1 MMNEYPS
8 LTLLGSTGS
17 IGTQALKLAREKGI
31 KIDALC
37 ANKSVDTVE
46 RQAREFGVKLCAMTD
61 ESAARD
67 LRARLADTDTE
78 VLSGENGMFELIE
91 RANGTVLNAVI
102 GSAGLKPTLKTI
114 ECGRELALANKES
127 LVMAGKTVTE
137 MAKAKHVTIRPVDS
151 EHSAIW
157 QCMRSGEHSEIKR
170 LILTASG
177 GPFFNM
183 KREMLES
190 KTVEDALAHP
200 TWNMGRAITVDS
212 ATLMNKGFEVIE
224 AAYLF
229 GVDADHV
236 KVLVHRE
243 SIIHSMIEYID
254 NSVIAQL
261 SVPDMCLC
269 INYALTYPKRESG
282 VTPTLDLAS
291 MGKLTFADPDTD
303 TFTLLAYAYKALR
316 LGGALPAVLHAANE
330 VAVNAF
336 LDGKLKKFTDI
347 QDTVC
352 KVTDELS
359 SYSQKDSLSDIFDAD
374 SAARERVLGLI

>member
-1 MMNEYPS
+1 
-8 LTLLGSTGS
+8 
-17 IGTQALKLAREKGI
+17 
-31 KIDALC
+31 
-37 ANKSVDTVE
+37 
-46 RQAREFGVKLCAMTD
+46 
-61 ESAARD
+61 
-67 LRARLADTDTE
+67 
-78 VLSGENGMFELIE
+78 
-91 RANGTVLNAVI
+91 
-102 GSAGLKPTLKTI
+102 
-114 ECGRELALANKES
+114 
-127 LVMAGKTVTE
+127 
-137 MAKAKHVTIRPVDS
+137 
-151 EHSAIW
+151 
-157 QCMRSGEHSEIKR
+157 
-170 LILTASG
+170 
-177 GPFFNM
+177 M

-303 TFTLLAYAYKALR
+303 TFTLLAYAYKAL
-316 LGGALPAVLHAANE
+316 H
-330 VAVNAF
+330 
-336 LDGKLKKFTDI
+336 
-347 QDTVC
+347 
-352 KVTDELS
+352 S
-359 SYSQKDSLSDIFDAD
+359 SNDFHPF
-374 SAARERVLGLI
+374 